1 VRGVA
6 STRQALLGL
15 TFVAGCTVPNIDLEG
30 RPCPCLGG
38 WQCEA
43 ETQTCVREA
52 SADAT
57 STSTST
63 SRETTTDT
71 GAESSTGTAPLG
83 AFEIETFSADWSTP
97 QSMHWTWELRGAEE
111 DFRAYELWVA
121 TSADALEQGD
131 VVVFDRD
138 VNPELGRFSLANTN
152 GVDLVVGTITDG
164 LQPGTEYY
172 GQLHVLDTAGGRTV
186 SPNVAV
192 RPTTAEP
199 TSSLLIFADE
209 DPFPPGFALPGCFG
223 RSDAAPS
230 EGTHHFEFLVECA
243 ADGMPVCEPA
253 SDPAPECFENL
264 RLQGLERPVA
274 DIGGGDFADAFLEVD
289 VAIVPPDDNP
299 AHGWWA
305 DISIQ
310 GSRGWPGLHGV
321 TLRADGEYR
330 RYQIPLGQMGLTA
343 EAFDGVV
350 QGVRV
355 GSQWTRG
362 AVVRLDEV
370 TLRW

>member
-1 VRGVA
+1 MRGVG
-6 STRQALLGL
+6 STGRALVGL
-15 TFVAGCTVPNIDLEG
+15 TLAAGCSVPNIDLEG

-43 ETQTCVREA
+43 ETQTCVRGAGENSGTA
-52 SADAT
+52 QGSSTGGET
-57 STSTST
+57 S
-63 SRETTTDT
+63 
-71 GAESSTGTAPLG
+71 AESSTGTPPQA
-83 AFEIETFSADWSTP
+83 AFDIETFSADWSTP

-111 DFRAYELWVA
+111 DFRAFELWIA

-131 VVVFDRD
+131 VIIFDRD

-152 GVDLVVGTITDG
+152 GVDLVVGTITDE
-164 LQPGTEYY
+164 LLPGTEYW

-199 TSSLLIFADE
+199 TSSLVIFTDD
-209 DPFPPGFALPGCFG
+209 DPFPPGFSLPACFS
-223 RSDAAPS
+223 RSAAVPS

-243 ADGMPVCEPA
+243 SDGIAACEPV
-253 SDPAPECFENL
+253 SESAPECFENL
-264 RLQGLERPVA
+264 RIQGLERPAA
-274 DIGGGDFADAFLEVD
+274 DIGGGDFADAFLEID
-289 VAIVPPDDNP
+289 IAIVPPDDAP
-299 AHGWWA
+299 AHGWWG

-310 GSRGWPGLHGV
+310 TSEGWRGLYGV

-330 RYQIPLGQMGLTA
+330 RYQVPLAQTGLTP
-343 EAFDGVV
+343 ETFDGVI
-350 QGVRV
+350 QGLRV